1 MFFVLLCFGALFNSV
16 ENLLGFNLSPLF
28 LTHVTGYVDN
38 IIENFLSLRLLRL
51 TSLSLLLLTLLLRV
65 VIARLFLALAGLAF
79 FICTILYLPCLRNF
93 FVSIHRFLGSFTL
106 FLLAGHE
113 IVVYT
118 VLLSLNRLLQFLL
131 EYISLAV
138 GVRRHKPLGLL
149 FDHAV
154 LL

>member
-1 MFFVLLCFGALFNSV
+1 MSSL

-38 IIENFLSLRLLRL
+38 IIENFLSLRLLRFQ

-79 FICTILYLPCLRNF
+79 FICTILYLTCLRNF

-118 VLLSLNRLLQFLL
+118 FLLSLNRLLQFLL

-138 GVRRHKPLGLL
+138 SVRRHKPLGLL